1 MIHFLPNNPE
11 TLALLIAGQ
20 QLLKDP
26 SRWCQG
32 SMKQGQ
38 SYCIN
43 GALFEVGTPNYQMPE
58 DYVSDDP
65 LYYRGDLQ
73 RGQIPE
79 PFWFVRQ
86 ALKVRSTYDNVGL
99 FNDDPE
105 TTHEQVLE
113 LLKSSIALV
122 EGEIESSVLPSAQM
136 NAQRKSKPAPSK
148 HGAGDSERGG
158 RMTKRPKVELV
169 PVEADSDTQRVLER
183 LDRGTRE
190 ARLQDY

>member
-26 SRWCQG
+26 SGWCKG

-43 GALFEVGTPNYQMPE
+43 GALFQVGTPNYKMPH
-58 DYVSDDP
+58 DYVSDDH
-65 LYYRGDLQ
+65 LYYRGDLN

-79 PFWFVRQ
+79 PFWFLRQ
-86 ALKVRSTYDNVGL
+86 ALKQGSDFTNIGL

-105 TTHEQVLE
+105 TKHEQVMQ
-113 LLKSSIALV
+113 LLKSAIELV
-122 EGEIESSVLPSAQM
+122 ESEMKQSVQD
-136 NAQRKSKPAPSK
+136 R
-148 HGAGDSERGG
+148 
-158 RMTKRPKVELV
+158 
-169 PVEADSDTQRVLER
+169 SD
-183 LDRGTRE
+183 DR
-190 ARLQDY
+190 AA

>member
-1 MIHFLPNNPE
+1 MIYFLPNNPE

-26 SRWCQG
+26 SGWCKG

-43 GALFEVGTPNYQMPE
+43 GALFEVGTPNYQIPD

-65 LYYRGDLQ
+65 LYYRGDLN

-79 PFWFVRQ
+79 PFWFLRQ
-86 ALKVRSTYDNVGL
+86 ALKQVSDFTNIGL
-99 FNDDPE
+99 YNGDLE

-113 LLKSSIALV
+113 LLKSAIELV
-122 EGEIESSVLPSAQM
+122 EAEMKQSLQG
-136 NAQRKSKPAPSK
+136 
-148 HGAGDSERGG
+148 
-158 RMTKRPKVELV
+158 
-169 PVEADSDTQRVLER
+169 R
-183 LDRGTRE
+183 LD
-190 ARLQDY
+190 DYAA

>member
-1 MIHFLPNNPE
+1 MILFLPNNSE

-26 SRWCQG
+26 SGWCKG

-43 GALFEVGTPNYQMPE
+43 GALFEVGTPNYKMPH

-65 LYYRGDLQ
+65 LYYRGDLN

-79 PFWFVRQ
+79 PFWFLRQ
-86 ALKVRSTYDNVGL
+86 ALKQVSDFTNIGL
-99 FNDDPE
+99 YNDDPE

-113 LLKSSIALV
+113 LLKSAIELV
-122 EGEIESSVLPSAQM
+122 EAEMKQSLQG
-136 NAQRKSKPAPSK
+136 
-148 HGAGDSERGG
+148 
-158 RMTKRPKVELV
+158 
-169 PVEADSDTQRVLER
+169 R
-183 LDRGTRE
+183 LD
-190 ARLQDY
+190 DYAA